1 VVSLRVVA
9 ERKGERRGMV
19 KMRVFIVD
27 GKEICGGVVGAWL
40 VASVRGG
47 SLPELQLR
55 HVLRGLDLW
64 LDFSIDRLLLDMFLR
79 MHKYV
84 SIICAIH
91 SFPLPRPICIGRQN
105 GTCGSSKY
113 GRLRL
118 RLHTLPNQ

>member
-1 VVSLRVVA
+1 MVRLRVVA
-9 ERKGERRGMV
+9 ERKGERRGVV

-64 LDFSIDRLLLDMFLR
+64 LTS
-79 MHKYV
+79 
-84 SIICAIH
+84 A
-91 SFPLPRPICIGRQN
+91 
-105 GTCGSSKY
+105 
-113 GRLRL
+113 
-118 RLHTLPNQ
+118 